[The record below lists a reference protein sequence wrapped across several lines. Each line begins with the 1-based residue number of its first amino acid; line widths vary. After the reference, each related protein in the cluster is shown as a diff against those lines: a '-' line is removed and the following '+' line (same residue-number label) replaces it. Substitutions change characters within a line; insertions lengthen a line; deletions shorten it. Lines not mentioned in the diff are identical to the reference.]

1 MIFSEQ
7 MTSERVV
14 QICYHVIRVFSS
26 SYCIFHFYNQSSSF
40 GVSREEKRGQ
50 NGREVSLCCC
60 ECATVLQK
68 FPHDCWKNK
77 LLCLALVQEKL
88 IHGRCGTT
96 NIFSPLLDLVFIQTR
111 VGDGGG
117 MQRWGEDIKNIVQ
130 QMLTCKQ
137 MNFKREEEEFRFVSA
152 LQLEWSLTTSVQMLQ
167 NTCWLPPQLV
177 QEPHK

>member
-1 MIFSEQ
+1 MSLEFFHLPTVSFISIFNPAVLGCQ
-7 MTSERVV
+7 
-14 QICYHVIRVFSS
+14 
-26 SYCIFHFYNQSSSF
+26 
-40 GVSREEKRGQ
+40 EKRSVVKMGVKFLFAAVNVPQ
-50 NGREVSLCCC
+50 
-60 ECATVLQK
+60 